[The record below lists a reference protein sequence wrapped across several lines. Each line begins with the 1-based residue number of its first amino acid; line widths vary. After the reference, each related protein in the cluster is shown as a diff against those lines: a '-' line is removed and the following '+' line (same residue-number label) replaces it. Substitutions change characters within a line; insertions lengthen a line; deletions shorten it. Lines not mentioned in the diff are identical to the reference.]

1 VIAMGDFADALVWIT
16 RVVLL
21 AGLAW
26 GCWLCVGHALLPEK
40 RERAFEIERFATF
53 ALLVLLITTIGGVLH
68 AG

>member
-1 VIAMGDFADALVWIT
+1 MGDFADAFVWIM

-26 GCWLCVGHALLPEK
+26 GGWVCVGQAVSPE
-40 RERAFEIERFATF
+40 RRGPGFELERFASF

>member
-1 VIAMGDFADALVWIT
+1 MGDFAEALVWIT

-26 GCWLCVGHALLPEK
+26 GCWLCVGNALLPAK
-40 RERAFEIERFATF
+40 PGRGFQIERFATF
-53 ALLVLLITTIGGVLH
+53 ALLVLLITTIGGFLH

>member
-1 VIAMGDFADALVWIT
+1 MGDFADAFVWIM

-26 GCWLCVGHALLPEK
+26 GGWLCIGQLQLPENRHK
-40 RERAFEIERFATF
+40 GSEIERFASF